1 MSGPRGLVTI
11 AHRGLMMSDLCKIRV
26 LRELIATQ
34 NSEVLAHL
42 VFRLD
47 GELGV
52 IYCTADAEDADQ
64 HCDGCKD
71 ELTVFRPRG
80 PSPELPHYYLAV
92 IGPTKFAR
100 IRAGWRDTLGLNLNS
115 VEFLDG

>member
-1 MSGPRGLVTI
+1 MSPLEVLRGLI
-11 AHRGLMMSDLCKIRV
+11 NSRGSKV
-26 LRELIATQ
+26 LD
-34 NSEVLAHL
+34 HL

-64 HCDGCKD
+64 HCDECRD
-71 ELTVFRPRG
+71 ELTLFRPRG
-80 PSPELPHYYLAV
+80 PSPELPHYYLAI

-100 IRAGWRDTLGLNLNS
+100 IRAGWRDTLGLDLRT